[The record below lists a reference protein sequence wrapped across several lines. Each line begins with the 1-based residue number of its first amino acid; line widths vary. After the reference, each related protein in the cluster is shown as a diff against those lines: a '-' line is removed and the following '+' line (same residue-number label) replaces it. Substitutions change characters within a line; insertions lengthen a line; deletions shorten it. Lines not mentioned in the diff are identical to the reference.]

1 MKNDWEDIIAV
12 AAKEL
17 KFYLTDKVILLQ
29 ILLIP
34 FIVVFGY
41 SLMLSTTLTSA
52 QAHLSDPA
60 GSCYSVNTPE
70 SFKAAFSELGI
81 AESSESTESLKKAV
95 ENKTCDLLIVFPED
109 FKMAEGG
116 SSELSDISVFYNS
129 EKGTSG
135 EMFTKVSELFA
146 SMQPRIFSYNSD
158 ENVQYDLFDSGSVL
172 MKMMGGVIPSMV
184 LFSVFMICMNLA
196 SNSIAGDKEKG
207 FLYTMLITPVKRS
220 SIAAGKSL
228 AVLAAAVLGS
238 LSGFIAMALSLPR
251 ISGLIGMEEGGNYS
265 AGEYLMLLLSV
276 VSASFV
282 LVGILLIVSALSK
295 DVKQA
300 TTIAP
305 MFMILLLVPSILS
318 STEGFSGIVDKA
330 GIINQLIPVW
340 NSSKLMRNIIE
351 QDYSAG
357 AFFISIAV
365 NAAAAVIGILIVGR
379 MFESEKIIYD

>member
-1 MKNDWEDIIAV
+1 MKSDFNDIIAV

-17 KFYLTDKVILLQ
+17 KFYLTDKVILMQ

-41 SLMLSTTLTSA
+41 SLLLSTTLNSA

-60 GSCYSVNTPE
+60 GASYSVNTPE
-70 SFKAAFSELGI
+70 EFKEAFAKMGI
-81 AESSESTESLKKAV
+81 SESSESVESLKAGIEDKSS
-95 ENKTCDLLIVFPED
+95 DLLIVFPAD

-116 SSELSDISVFYNS
+116 TSDLSDISVFYNS

-135 EMFTKVSELFA
+135 EMYTKVTELFA
-146 SMQPRIFSYNSD
+146 SMQPRIFSFNSD
-158 ENVQYDLFDSGSVL
+158 ENIQYDLFDTSSVL

-207 FLYTMLITPVKRS
+207 FLYTMLITPVRRS

-238 LSGFIAMALSLPR
+238 LSGFIAMAVSLPR
-251 ISGLIGMEEGGNYS
+251 ISGLIGIEEGGNYS
-265 AGEYLMLLLSV
+265 AAEYLMLLLSV

-282 LVGILLIVSALSK
+282 LVGLLLIVSTLSR

-305 MFMILLLVPSILS
+305 AFMILLLVPSILS
-318 STEGFSGIVDKA
+318 STEGFSGLVDKA

-365 NAAAAVIGILIVGR
+365 NAVFAVIGILIVGK